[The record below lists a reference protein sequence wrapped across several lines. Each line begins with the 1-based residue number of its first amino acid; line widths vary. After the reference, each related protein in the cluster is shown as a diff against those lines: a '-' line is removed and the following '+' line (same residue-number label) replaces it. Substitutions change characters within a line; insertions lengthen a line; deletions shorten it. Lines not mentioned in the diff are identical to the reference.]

1 MHVLL
6 ISLDSGMF
14 TKKSDV
20 AERLR
25 KYTKHVDF
33 LSVIAYTPAHGFKPV
48 RIAKNAVVYPT
59 NSRTSLLFPWQAV
72 NMGSKIHEKNPVSV
86 IVTQDAHATGL
97 AGMLLKQKY
106 GIPLQVQ
113 LHGDYINNKWW
124 LSSSARRLLNKLGVR
139 VVRQSDNIRV
149 VSKRVEKRL
158 LALGISKSRIV
169 RFPIFVDVKRFE
181 KSRARKISGNLI
193 FLFVGRLAE
202 EKNIPL
208 LLRAFAGLKFPKG
221 KLVIVGEGEKK
232 SRLISLS
239 RQLKI
244 DRQVVFVGR
253 ADPAPYYKAAT
264 ALVLPSLHEGW
275 GLVAVEAAAAGC
287 PIVMTNVGCAGEVI
301 INNKSGLVV
310 PVNNLKGLQD
320 AMRRMTNEQLRKR
333 LSQNAA
339 RIVKKL
345 PSEAETVKM
354 LVDSWKVIQ

>member
-6 ISLDSGMF
+6 ISLDSGVF

-33 LSVIAYTPAHGFKPV
+33 LSVIAYTPARGLKPV
-48 RIAKNAVVYPT
+48 RIAKNAIVYPT

-72 NMGSKIHEKNPVSV
+72 KMGSKIHEKHPISV

-124 LSSSARRLLNKLGVR
+124 LSSPTRRLLNKLGVR
-139 VVRQSDNIRV
+139 VVRQADNIRV
-149 VSKRVEKRL
+149 VSMRVEKRL
-158 LALGISKSRIV
+158 LAFGIPKSRIV
-169 RFPIFVDVKRFE
+169 RFPIFVNVKRFA
-181 KSRARKISGNLI
+181 KSRARKIAGNPV

-202 EKNIPL
+202 EKNVPL

-221 KLVIVGEGEKK
+221 KLVIVGEGKEKSK
-232 SRLISLS
+232 LTSLV
-239 RQLKI
+239 RQLGI

-253 ADPAPYYKAAT
+253 ADPAPYYKSAT
-264 ALVLPSLHEGW
+264 ALILPSLHEGW

-287 PIVMTNVGCAGEVI
+287 PVVMTDVGCAGEVI
-301 INNKSGLVV
+301 IHSKSGLVV

-320 AMRRMTNEQLRKR
+320 AMRRMTDERLRKKFAK
-333 LSQNAA
+333 NAA

-345 PSEAETVKM
+345 PSEEETVKM
-354 LVDSWKVIQ
+354 LVESWKAIE